1 MKKRILAALSTL
13 LVASILSGTVVFAQ
27 DAPNTLKQAESSDS
41 VTTTVD
47 LNQCVMYRQLPDGT
61 ILPVEVPYATI
72 SSHTIEAGETMYYS
86 SSSGND
92 FYLYEDSVVSFQA
105 TFGGTS
111 SYECGLYSSDGN
123 YITLKSGRARSF
135 SINHTVEET
144 GYYQFYITN
153 DSSEAITV
161 KSGYIRF

>member
-1 MKKRILAALSTL
+1 MKKRILAALSAL
-13 LVASILSGTVVFAQ
+13 LVATTLSGTMVFAQ
-27 DAPNTLKQAESSDS
+27 EIPNTLEQTEVSDDF
-41 VTTTVD
+41 TTTVD
-47 LNQCVMYRQLPDGT
+47 LNQCTMYRQLPDGT
-61 ILPVEVPYATI
+61 ILPVSTPYATI

-92 FYLYEDSVVSFQA
+92 FHIYEGTIVSFQA

-111 SYECGLYSSDGN
+111 SYECGLCSYGD
-123 YITLKSGRARSF
+123 YITLKSGKARSF

-144 GYYQFYITN
+144 SYYQFYITN